1 MIQLTNTDKCGKR
14 TRSPQKKDQGK
25 RKKYREEVLQRLRRY
40 SKENLQ
46 DDGDIGS
53 GFVVGNK

>member
-1 MIQLTNTDKCGKR
+1 MGKE
-14 TRSPQKKDQGK
+14 PDLLKKKDQGK

-53 GFVVGNK
+53 GFVIGNK